1 MNPNGTFTPQEI
13 KMIIQKQEIERMRRD
28 AIRFSGFG
36 TGNNMFNLDIA
47 PFLKSI
53 ALEKELQ
60 KQLKGGHADV

>member
-13 KMIIQKQEIERMRRD
+13 KMIMQKQEIERMRRD

-36 TGNNMFNLDIA
+36 TVNNMFNLDIET
-47 PFLKSI
+47 FLKSI

-60 KQLKGGHADV
+60 TQLKGGHADV

>member
-13 KMIIQKQEIERMRRD
+13 KMIMQKQEIERMRRD

-36 TGNNMFNLDIA
+36 TVNNMFNLDIE